1 MSAPML
7 ITLAAAKQDDQHP
20 QGVHV
25 VLGLDVGGQSLP
37 GDVADPAA
45 RLLHPGHQRQHP
57 QRGPQLPVPEL
68 GAGLRVGRDPGRV
81 IIGRPGHQA
90 RTQDP

>member
-1 MSAPML
+1 MTSTRRVCTLYLALM
-7 ITLAAAKQDDQHP
+7 LAASP
-20 QGVHV
+20 
-25 VLGLDVGGQSLP
+25 LP

-57 QRGPQLPVPEL
+57 QRGPQVPVPEL

-81 IIGRPGHQA
+81 IIGRPSHQA